1 MQGDSVK
8 FWVSTAKFRIN
19 SRSFK
24 IKNEKMAFGVE
35 DVWRQKIK
43 TKGGLFVLNQCG
55 HWRFRLEEVKK
66 APSEIMNLEKVDVWS

>member
-1 MQGDSVK
+1 
-8 FWVSTAKFRIN
+8 
-19 SRSFK
+19 
-24 IKNEKMAFGVE
+24 MAFGVE

-55 HWRFRLEEVKK
+55 HWHFRLEEVKK